1 VPRSLEVKVDAI
13 ENLQDYEQPLV
24 VNYQVKGRLGTAMG
38 KRLIMPSDL
47 FEAGSTAT
55 FSDEKRV
62 QAVYFHYPHYT
73 ADALRINLPE
83 RYSVEAVPA
92 TAKFGLPQE
101 EVYSFSVVGDTGGF
115 TTRRAHAVD
124 ELFVLPKDYDGL
136 RKYYTQFE
144 SKDQES
150 VVLKVTPVATTAAAA
165 PAAN

>member
-1 VPRSLEVKVDAI
+1 
-13 ENLQDYEQPLV
+13 
-24 VNYQVKGRLGTAMG
+24 
-38 KRLIMPSDL
+38 
-47 FEAGSTAT
+47 
-55 FSDEKRV
+55 V

-73 ADALRINLPE
+73 EDALRINLPA

-101 EVYSFSVVGDTGGF
+101 EVYSLSVVGDTKGF
-115 TTRRAHAVD
+115 TTRRVHAVD

-150 VVLKVTPVATTAAAA
+150 VVLKVG
-165 PAAN
+165 PAATKASAAQAGN